1 MIKTSLIIKDKIGFH
16 DRTAAIFAKAAADF
30 KSEIFVEFNGKRIN
44 AKSTLSLMTLGV
56 KSEDKIELFIK
67 GIDQNSANQTLVDL
81 VESNFKN

>member
-1 MIKTSLIIKDKIGFH
+1 
-16 DRTAAIFAKAAADF
+16 
-30 KSEIFVEFNGKRIN
+30 
-44 AKSTLSLMTLGV
+44 MTLGV

>member
-16 DRTAAIFAKAAADF
+16 ARTAAIFAKAASDF

>member
-1 MIKTSLIIKDKIGFH
+1 MTKTLLIIKDKIGFH
-16 DRTAAIFAKAAADF
+16 ARTAAVFAKAAAGF
-30 KSEIFVEFNGKRIN
+30 KSEIFVEFNGKRVN

-56 KSEDKIELFIK
+56 KSEDKIELIVK